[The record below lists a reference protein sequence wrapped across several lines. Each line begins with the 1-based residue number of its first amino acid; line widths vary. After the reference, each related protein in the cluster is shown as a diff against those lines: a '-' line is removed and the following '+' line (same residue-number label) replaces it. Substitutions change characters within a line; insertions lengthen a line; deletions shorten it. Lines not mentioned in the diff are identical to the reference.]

1 MVKILMCNGECGM
14 EWWTKLN
21 VNKRLILD
29 VFVITGFVALTGN
42 SWHLSMAATVSVLS
56 TLFVFCAIVARTK
69 STTLI
74 ASRINYYPFSISNFR

>member
-1 MVKILMCNGECGM
+1 MVKNLMCNGECGM

-42 SWHLSMAATVSVLS
+42 SWHLSMAATVPVLS
-56 TLFVFCAIVARTK
+56 TLFECILCYCCK
-69 STTLI
+69 DQ
-74 ASRINYYPFSISNFR
+74 INNLDSE

>member
-1 MVKILMCNGECGM
+1 MVKNLMCNGECGM

-42 SWHLSMAATVSVLS
+42 SWHLSMAATVPVLS
-56 TLFVFCAIVARTK
+56 T
-69 STTLI
+69 
-74 ASRINYYPFSISNFR
+74 